1 MQPTI
6 IVQLEEQLPTEQMR
20 ATTLKEK
27 LVERD
32 KVLEE
37 SDNQLAE
44 EDQLVVE
51 KETQVVDVQW
61 LSTDMENQPQGKEKE
76 LASTKQELELAFLVF
91 SHLEDNYFWGEM
103 M

>member
-1 MQPTI
+1 MTLLGALPLDPCKECCPLTSLGALPLDSHQIYWNFQFTVQPTI

-51 KETQVVDVQW
+51 KETQVVDVQ
-61 LSTDMENQPQGKEKE
+61 
-76 LASTKQELELAFLVF
+76 
-91 SHLEDNYFWGEM
+91 
-103 M
+103 